1 MLTDEA
7 ALNTKEEFL
16 VQIDVA
22 MGGHVAE
29 ELMHG
34 SESITAGCSSDL
46 NKATQIA
53 QAMVKK
59 LGMYG
64 EKVGYIYVED
74 EGYSW
79 EEDKISEKY
88 KSSID
93 EKVKLIL
100 KVFKY
105 INNFKE
111 SHDRVYEQLNN
122 NANELKALSQQVYKY
137 NTLECKFKY

>member
-1 MLTDEA
+1 MLTDEE
-7 ALNTKEEFL
+7 ALNSKHEFL
-16 VQIDVA
+16 VDIDVS

-29 ELMHG
+29 ELLNG
-34 SESITAGCSSDL
+34 SENITAGCSSDL
-46 NKATQIA
+46 NKATQLA

-64 EKVGYIYVED
+64 DKVGYIYVED

-93 EKVKLIL
+93 EQVKQIL
-100 KVFKY
+100 KVN
-105 INNFKE
+105 I
-111 SHDRVYEQLNN
+111 
-122 NANELKALSQQVYKY
+122 
-137 NTLECKFKY
+137 

>member
-1 MLTDEA
+1 MLTDEQ
-7 ALNTKEEFL
+7 ALNSKEEF
-16 VQIDVA
+16 VIDIDVS

-29 ELMHG
+29 ELLSG

-46 NKATQIA
+46 NKATQLA
-53 QAMVKK
+53 QTMVKK

-88 KSSID
+88 KARID
-93 EKVKLIL
+93 EEVQLIL
-100 KVFKY
+100 KV
-105 INNFKE
+105 I
-111 SHDRVYEQLNN
+111 
-122 NANELKALSQQVYKY
+122 
-137 NTLECKFKY
+137 TMPII